1 MAAILDKGI
10 GGSRLANR
18 LTSEIQGEAHFDA
31 LSRARYSTDASI
43 YKIMPLGVVIPKTEA
58 DVTAIANIAAEE
70 RVPLVARGG
79 GTSTA
84 GQTVSE
90 GLVIDFSKYLRN
102 ITFYDL
108 RSMTCVVQPGMTLNA
123 LNIELAKLGVWF
135 PVDIWSGALATIG
148 GMCGNNASGLRSL
161 RYGAM
166 RENVTAIDA
175 VLPDGSEV
183 CFGEIRDNSVSSMS
197 AKSQRD
203 LPFDLLQLGERYE
216 TLIRKAIK
224 SAPSQAG
231 GYNLAALLPET
242 GLNNLASL
250 LVGSE
255 GTLALSRRIELKVQ
269 PMPRNWAL
277 GVCQFASLR
286 KALTSIPEIAAL
298 KPSAIDLIQGDT
310 FEAAGP
316 LHEKTVARYLRGG
329 ASALLIVEFA
339 EDNQV
344 ENVRRLKS
352 LNEIVAARGN
362 GCRVIEA
369 VGTEVQ
375 RAVWDARD
383 AALEAQFK
391 NHQGKGL
398 PFLED
403 CAVPFGEVI
412 KFADRVEEMLGR
424 AGVPFAWQGYAL
436 PDAFSLRPLY
446 SMTPGHDRT
455 QLRMLAEAMSAQIRS
470 LKGAMSAG
478 QGSGLARSEFTEA
491 VHGRSTIS
499 IFEEVKAL
507 FDPEMRFNPGK
518 IVFAPRVDDPMLRR
532 PKLNGAADAIPLA
545 LQWSSSE
552 GVNGALSVVNA
563 CDGNGVCRKLGGG
576 DMCPSFR
583 VTLDESHSPRGMAN
597 AIRAALA
604 PESGEGRLDTVDL
617 HDALKH
623 CVSCKACRTE
633 CPMGVDIA
641 KLKLESSHAYA
652 LKHGVPFREKIYAYL
667 PHYAATARRW
677 RWPLYLRDAIPPL
690 ARASERLTGFSAD
703 RGLPRWTGRRFRV
716 NGPVGSE
723 GGREVA
729 LFADTFNRHFEPDN
743 LRAAMDV
750 LSASGYR
757 VHIIAQPVKERPL
770 CCGRTFLSAG
780 MIDQARLEALR
791 VLEAVKPFL
800 ERGAPVIGLEPAC
813 LLAFRDEYLSLIPGP
828 DTEKLANQA
837 VLFEE
842 FVVSEREQG
851 RFTPGLRPVEAH
863 ALLHGHCHQRAFGAM
878 PALKAALGIIP
889 GLTVEDV
896 QSGCCGMAGAFGYQ
910 AENLEASLAMGE
922 LALFPAIRRTSRD
935 TLVIAD
941 GFSCRQ
947 QIRDG
952 AARISLHAAV
962 IFKLAL
968 NSK

>member
-1 MAAILDKGI
+1 MVAILDKGI
-10 GGSRLANR
+10 GGSRLAKR
-18 LTSEIQGEAHFDA
+18 LSSEIQGEAHFDA
-31 LSRARYSTDASI
+31 LARARYSTDASI

-58 DVTAIANIAAEE
+58 DVTAIAAIAAEE

-90 GLVIDFSKYLRN
+90 GLVVDFSKYLRAM
-102 ITFYDL
+102 TFYDL

-135 PVDIWSGALATIG
+135 PVDIWSGSQATIG
-148 GMCGNNASGLRSL
+148 GMCGNNAAGLRSL
-161 RYGAM
+161 RYGSM
-166 RENVTAIDA
+166 RDNVTAIDA

-183 CFGEIRDNSVSSMS
+183 CFGEIRDNAVSTVS

-203 LPFDLLQLGERYE
+203 LPFDLLQVGERYE
-216 TLIRKAIK
+216 ALIRKAIK
-224 SAPSQAG
+224 AAPSQAG

-242 GLNNLASL
+242 GINNLASL

-255 GTLALSRRIELKVQ
+255 GTLAMSRRIELKVQ

-277 GVCQFASLR
+277 GVCQFSTLR
-286 KALTSIPEIAAL
+286 KALASISEIAAL
-298 KPSAIDLIQGDT
+298 KPSAIDLIQADT
-310 FEAAGP
+310 FEAAGA

-329 ASALLIVEFA
+329 ASVLLIVEFA

-352 LNEIVAARGN
+352 LNEVVAAKGS

-383 AALEAQFK
+383 AALETQFK

-403 CAVPFGEVI
+403 CAVPFSEVI
-412 KFADRVEEMLGR
+412 HFTDRVEEMLGR
-424 AGVPFAWQGYAL
+424 AGVPFAWHGYAL
-436 PDAFSLRPLY
+436 THAFSLRPLY
-446 SMTPGHDRT
+446 SVTSVHDRAR
-455 QLRMLAEAMSAQIRS
+455 LRALAEDMSIQIRN
-470 LKGAMSAG
+470 LKGAMSSG

-491 VHGRSTIS
+491 IHGRSTIS
-499 IFEEVKAL
+499 IYEEVKAL

-532 PKLNGAADAIPLA
+532 PRHNGDVSGIVLGLKWDSPA
-545 LQWSSSE
+545 
-552 GVNGALSVVNA
+552 GTNGALAAADICTGS
-563 CDGNGVCRKLGGG
+563 GVCRKLEGG
-576 DMCPSFR
+576 DMCPAFR
-583 VTLDESHSPRGMAN
+583 VTLDEAQSPRGMAN

-604 PESGEGRLDTVDL
+604 PETGEGRLDSPEL
-617 HDALKH
+617 RDALKS

-633 CPMGVDIA
+633 CPMGVDIS
-641 KLKLESSHAYA
+641 KLKIEASHAYA
-652 LKHGVPFREKIYAYL
+652 TRYGVPVHDKIYAYL
-667 PHYAATARRW
+667 PHYAGTARRW

-690 ARASERLTGFSAD
+690 ARATERLTGFSAE
-703 RGLPRWTGRRFRV
+703 RALPRWTGRRFRA
-716 NGPVGSE
+716 NGPIGRE
-723 GGREVA
+723 DGREVA
-729 LFADTFNRHFEPDN
+729 IFADTFNRHFEPDN
-743 LRAAMDV
+743 LRAAIDV
-750 LSASGYR
+750 LAAAGYR
-757 VHIIAQPVKERPL
+757 VHVIAPSPKERPL

-780 MIDQARLEALR
+780 MVDQARIEALR
-791 VLEAVKPFL
+791 VIEAAKPFVD
-800 ERGAPVIGLEPAC
+800 RGVSVVGLEPAC
-813 LLAFRDEYLSLIPGP
+813 LLTLRDEYLALIPGE
-828 DTEKLANQA
+828 DASRLASAA

-842 FVVSEREQG
+842 FVAAERSEG
-851 RFTPGLRPVEAH
+851 RFSPSLRPIEAH
-863 ALLHGHCHQRAFGAM
+863 ALLHGHCHQKAFGSI
-878 PALKAALGIIP
+878 PSSKVALALIP
-889 GLTVEDV
+889 GLVVEDV
-896 QSGCCGMAGAFGYQ
+896 ASGCCGMAGIFGYR
-910 AENLEASLAMGE
+910 AENLQMSLAMGE
-922 LALFPAIRRTSRD
+922 MTLFPSIRGTSRD

-952 AARISLHAAV
+952 VSGSPLHTAV